1 MANGVARS
9 RKAVI
14 RRGLAVSQV
23 HGHKK
28 RTLYPGVSMADN
40 ANEPGSTTAVKAGAA
55 VSGHSGSPVLLRIE
69 QAGGSAD
76 DSDPPSK
83 FQVWIGN
90 ADKVVSL
97 LLKGGL
103 LLIALLATVIVATTC
118 ISAMRGGIVV
128 GHFVNLAGG
137 ADEEKELAPILMNYL
152 ANEQTRTTNIA
163 PLLSEAAE
171 TTKIK
176 LQLGGADL
184 PVDEVMKVLQSTF
197 SSAPHCDGTIYKLDD
212 RWGANVRMNGVTLP
226 GGHET
231 RSNLR
236 DIVKLA
242 GDRIIAA
249 TQPILFA
256 EMVVNQSI
264 DDDNDIRQLQD
275 ALRLLTALKS
285 FYGEDLRAQALVAE
299 SNVLQA
305 LGDLPGSIKLLSK
318 AAANDRNALLESELA
333 LRAHF
338 SSDVGLALQYAQQAN
353 GHWDWDTR
361 QVISSE
367 GLRAMRA
374 RNRELIARHKG
385 NFSAAKDASTEY
397 ADYEASAYDALD
409 WRWESVL
416 HLLKAGAFADADYL
430 AHTLATSA
438 PSGLGDGS
446 RMYVEGPAEY
456 NMTLA
461 IMRSE
466 WSTALN
472 NAVLADKIHL
482 CQEPTKLYQRASVH
496 KPWIDFLSAKAGRK
510 NTATDIYPTP
520 FNNDDRCYR
529 CLRLRAHTLLHQAG
543 AAQGEA
549 REALIRQAL
558 QLFDKAIDLAGE
570 APFAYLERGL
580 SRSLLRAQKDSQQWK
595 QDLRQAQLHGPS
607 WGPVNLYLQS
617 HQNTPIATPADVFN
631 WSDASAGLV
640 TSSEKRT
647 ELFGTT
653 YISEAKISEVIQQ
666 CMNDRTANA
675 TLHPSARRSNKQLTV
690 AP

>member
-1 MANGVARS
+1 M
-9 RKAVI
+9 
-14 RRGLAVSQV
+14 RRGFPFFQV
-23 HGHKK
+23 RDHKK

-40 ANEPGSTTAVKAGAA
+40 VNERGNTTAVKVGAA
-55 VSGHSGSPVLLRIE
+55 VPSHSESAVLVRIE
-69 QAGGSAD
+69 QASGTAD
-76 DSDPPSK
+76 DGALPSK
-83 FQVWIGN
+83 FQTWIGN

-103 LLIALLATVIVATTC
+103 LVIALLATVIVATTC
-118 ISAMRGGIVV
+118 VAAMRGGIVV
-128 GHFVNLAGG
+128 GHFVNLTDG
-137 ADEEKELAPILMNYL
+137 AAEEEELAPILMNYL
-152 ANEQTRTTNIA
+152 ASAQTRTTNIA

-171 TTKIK
+171 STKIK

-184 PVDEVMKVLQSTF
+184 PVDEVLKVLQSTF
-197 SSAPHCDGTIYKLDD
+197 SSAPHFDGTIYRLND

-226 GGHET
+226 GGNEM
-231 RSNLR
+231 RSNLH

-249 TQPILFA
+249 TQPLLFA

-275 ALRLLTALKS
+275 ALSLLNALKS
-285 FYGEDLRAQALVAE
+285 FYGNDLRAQALVAE

-318 AAANDRNALLESELA
+318 AAVSERNALLESELA

-338 SSDVGLALQYAQQAN
+338 SSDVGLALQYAQEAN
-353 GHWDWDTR
+353 SHWDWHTK
-361 QVISSE
+361 QVISPE

-374 RNRELIARHKG
+374 RNQELIARHKG
-385 NFSAAKDASTEY
+385 NFSAAKEASTEY
-397 ADYEASAYDALD
+397 ADHEASAYDALD

-416 HLLKAGAFADADYL
+416 HLLRAGAFADADYL
-430 AHTLATSA
+430 AHSLATSA

-461 IMRSE
+461 IMRGE

-496 KPWIDFLSAKAGRK
+496 KPWIDFLSVKAGRK

-529 CLRLRAHTLLHQAG
+529 CLRLRAHTLLHQA
-543 AAQGEA
+543 ASAQGDA

-558 QLFDKAIDLAGE
+558 QLFDKAIAMAGE

-580 SRSLLRAQKDSQQWK
+580 SRSLLSAHKDSQQWK
-595 QDLRQAQLHGPS
+595 QDLKQAQRHGPS
-607 WGPVNLYLQS
+607 WGPVNIYLQK
-617 HQNTPIATPADVFN
+617 HQNTPIASPADVFN
-631 WSDASAGLV
+631 WSDAAAGLV
-640 TSSEKRT
+640 TSIEKKS
-647 ELFGTT
+647 ELFSAA
-653 YISEAKISEVIQQ
+653 YISETKISEVIQQ
-666 CMNDRTANA
+666 CISDRRANA
-675 TLHPSARRSNKQLTV
+675 KSLGRQPTAPS
-690 AP
+690 